1 MKFLR
6 NLTVGMKLILLMS
19 ISTIS
24 LTTVGI
30 AGISF
35 VRHVAE
41 DSEIMYEDNVLP
53 LRTIM
58 QIRINARAID
68 AYTLELLSMNNA
80 ARSKELNDE
89 VVSAWNEM
97 DEMILELSSANDLF
111 EEEKEYLKQYEVISK
126 ELKESGLAVRN
137 LASENKKEDAYAMY
151 VNKVEGQRKQLN
163 DTLKAFQASQV
174 NTAGLIQKENEA
186 SVQTATITIVVVILI
201 SLIVLIGSGLV
212 IVRMIVN
219 PVRQVKNLL
228 IEAEKGDFTVKGGY
242 QSKDELGELTDSYNQ
257 MSRKLQA
264 AFKTINDSSLLVAS
278 SSEELSAS
286 AEQNSKVSEHVA
298 LTIQELAIGAERQV
312 DEIKETSEV
321 ISEVNEYTKVIS
333 EHTANMKDNAFH
345 ASKVSMEG
353 NLAIENVHIQMNSIS
368 SNVSSLYETIN
379 NLNEHSSQIE
389 NIINVISDISS
400 QTNLLALNA
409 AIEAARAGENGR
421 GFAVV
426 ASEVRKLAEQS
437 SQSTEQISKIIR
449 LIQSNT
455 GRTIETMER
464 TADEVKNG
472 MIVVTHAGESFKNIE
487 EAVSRVVNQIEDIAD
502 AVMRVA
508 ERIEDV
514 NAKTINVKDVS
525 EGSAEKS
532 QTISGATEEQLAS
545 MEEVSSS
552 SQALAS
558 LADELQKIIS
568 QFKV

>member
-19 ISTIS
+19 ISIIS

-174 NTAGLIQKENEA
+174 DTAGLIQKENEA

-525 EGSAEKS
+525 VGSAEKS